1 MHKEIHKQQSSSVTS
16 ALRNKKPQ
24 HFKSTRSTFRD
35 QAIQRGIEE
44 HSHFKKEVAYF
55 YSANSRPESFFYSY
69 FSFAGSTFNFSY
81 FNFAFSI
88 AIALSFATHPT
99 MHFKAPLWAFLIP
112 RNTIA
117 WVRPFNPSNLP
128 LIAI

>member
-55 YSANSRPESFFYSY
+55 YSANSRPESFFIRI
-69 FSFAGSTFNFSY
+69 FPLLALLLTLAIFISFFLL
-81 FNFAFSI
+81 
-88 AIALSFATHPT
+88 LS
-99 MHFKAPLWAFLIP
+99 L
-112 RNTIA
+112 
-117 WVRPFNPSNLP
+117 
-128 LIAI
+128 